1 MIRVSPAMRI
11 KAELN
16 LESRILI
23 VSCEIGKGRYLGIE
37 IEYREMYL
45 NKRDFI
51 IEKQITRHFV
61 FASNIYQT
69 SFPSM
74 QFK

>member
-1 MIRVSPAMRI
+1 MRI

-37 IEYREMYL
+37 IKYIEMYL
-45 NKRDFI
+45 NKRDFK
-51 IEKQITRHFV
+51 IEHQITRN
-61 FASNIYQT
+61 FA
-69 SFPSM
+69 
-74 QFK
+74 